1 MKIQTIIFDL
11 MGVFLI
17 KEMNPI
23 THQMDY
29 YPVNLNEI
37 IKLLKLCKKNGHQL
51 YVLSNLSLESYEQIK
66 DEPQIAS
73 LFSFFDK
80 IMVSGMTPYKKPDP
94 RIFSLFCSTYYVAP
108 QEAIFIDDQ
117 NDNCLA
123 AQSIGITRTINC
135 EEFNLIQIA
144 QKLID
149 FGIISTETE
158 ENDE

>member
-1 MKIQTIIFDL
+1 
-11 MGVFLI
+11 
-17 KEMNPI
+17 
-23 THQMDY
+23 MDY

-94 RIFSLFCSTYYVAP
+94 RIFLYF
-108 QEAIFIDDQ
+108 
-117 NDNCLA
+117 A
-123 AQSIGITRTINC
+123 AHIM
-135 EEFNLIQIA
+135 
-144 QKLID
+144 
-149 FGIISTETE
+149 
-158 ENDE
+158 

>member
-1 MKIQTIIFDL
+1 
-11 MGVFLI
+11 
-17 KEMNPI
+17 
-23 THQMDY
+23 
-29 YPVNLNEI
+29 
-37 IKLLKLCKKNGHQL
+37 
-51 YVLSNLSLESYEQIK
+51 
-66 DEPQIAS
+66 
-73 LFSFFDK
+73 
-80 IMVSGMTPYKKPDP
+80 MVSGMTPYKKPDP